1 LIGVGNNV
9 RRHAVQPVA
18 LAGLRSVGAA
28 AEERAAHG
36 DNLIAARACGAQ
48 SGARRRQ
55 FWFAAMKN
63 GSSAY
68 SGLTTMAMRE
78 EGLRVALQRRIGEH
92 ADAQLFS
99 LGARGERE
107 LLHG

>member
-1 LIGVGNNV
+1 
-9 RRHAVQPVA
+9 
-18 LAGLRSVGAA
+18 
-28 AEERAAHG
+28 
-36 DNLIAARACGAQ
+36 
-48 SGARRRQ
+48 
-55 FWFAAMKN
+55 MKN